1 MTNSVALGRPSS
13 IIFRKVF
20 IIKVVARSSA
30 KETVLKLGYSRI
42 HANR

>member
-13 IIFRKVF
+13 IIFRKAL

-30 KETVLKLGYSRI
+30 KETVLKLGYSGL
-42 HANR
+42 HVNG